1 MKGLSQEVTFEQRPP
16 GSEEAMWVG
25 TRERNIAAKSL
36 RANRSEIS
44 EGRVVEIRTERS
56 PGPGSGRPHWTL

>member
-44 EGRVVEIRTERS
+44 EGRVVEIRTER
-56 PGPGSGRPHWTL
+56 